1 SFDEESTA
9 VIDEIGGFS
18 VKQLVKDN
26 ETTAELTQDNVY
38 LAKAS
43 GTNITLS
50 SGTQTIE
57 LTNGIAKFTASESG
71 TYTFNGTNLANCKV
85 YSLTEMGIANLSLEQ
100 VNQLLGNKSY
110 PYGITNTKPV
120 KLISVGENL
129 FDWREFYE
137 ALKAVDPDNVQI
149 VNKDGRECIK
159 ITNPSV
165 YSGKIK

>member
-1 SFDEESTA
+1 
-9 VIDEIGGFS
+9 
-18 VKQLVKDN
+18 
-26 ETTAELTQDNVY
+26 
-38 LAKAS
+38 
-43 GTNITLS
+43 S

-85 YSLTEMGIANLSLEQ
+85 YSLTEMGIANLSLEH

-129 FDWREFYE
+129 WDYKYFYDT
-137 ALKAVDPDNVQI
+137 LKAVNADNISYVE
-149 VNKDGRECIK
+149 KDGRECIK
-159 ITNPSV
+159 INNPT
-165 YSGKIK
+165 YYKDIELYKGKFAPNVRYRLI